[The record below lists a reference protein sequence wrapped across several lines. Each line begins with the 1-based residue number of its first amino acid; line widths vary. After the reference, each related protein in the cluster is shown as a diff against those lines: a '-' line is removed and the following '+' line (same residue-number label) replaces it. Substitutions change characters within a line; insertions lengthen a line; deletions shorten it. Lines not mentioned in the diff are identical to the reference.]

1 MLLDELC
8 DKINKIEKSRNYY
21 MKLLASDYDGTLR
34 YGQDV
39 MKEDIEA
46 LREWKNGGNL
56 FVIVTGRSY
65 ESIDAQIKKHQI
77 PVDYVIT
84 NNGGM
89 VFDKE
94 GKILLS
100 QYLDY
105 DVCIQILH
113 HIKQYDLVVSYVVN
127 DGIHRHRIVLKP
139 DVEDHRYPNLNP
151 DLTEAEL
158 LDMGHFAQIVL
169 SMPSV
174 EASLDIAKKINALY
188 YEKVVAYPNNFVVDI
203 VPKDVSKASGMEFLS
218 HFVEVDMKNIYTI
231 GDGYNDIPLIGYG
244 LNGSVMAWADGD
256 VKIHAK
262 KEYNSICEMI
272 KDIK

>member
-1 MLLDELC
+1 
-8 DKINKIEKSRNYY
+8 

-39 MKEDIEA
+39 MQKDIEA
-46 LREWKNGGNL
+46 LQEWKNDGNL

-65 ESIDAQIKKHQI
+65 ESIDAQIKKYQI

-89 VFDKE
+89 AFDKE

-113 HIKQYDLVVSYVVN
+113 HVKQYDDIISYVVN
-127 DGIHRHRIVLKP
+127 DGVHRHRIVLKQG
-139 DVEDHRYPNLNP
+139 VQDHRYPNLKP
-151 DLTEAEL
+151 DLTETEL

-169 SMPSV
+169 SMTSV
-174 EASLDIAKKINALY
+174 EASLFIAKKINDLY
-188 YEKVVAYPNNFVVDI
+188 YDKVVAYPNNYVVDI
-203 VPKDVSKASGMEFLS
+203 VPKDVSKASGIDFISNLI
-218 HFVEVDMKNIYTI
+218 DMNKEDVYTI
-231 GDGYNDIPLIGYG
+231 GDGYNDIPLIEYG
-244 LNGSVMAWADGD
+244 MNGCVMSWADED

-272 KDIK
+272 KDII

>member
-1 MLLDELC
+1 
-8 DKINKIEKSRNYY
+8 

-39 MKEDIEA
+39 MEKDIDA
-46 LREWKNGGNL
+46 LQEWKKDGNL

-65 ESIDAQIKKHQI
+65 ESINAQIQKYQI

-113 HIKQYDLVVSYVVN
+113 HIKEYDLVTSYVVN
-127 DGIHRHRIVLKP
+127 DGVHRHRIVLKQG
-139 DVEDHRYPNLNP
+139 VEDHRYPNLKP

-169 SMPSV
+169 SMPSI
-174 EASLDIAKKINALY
+174 ESSLDVAKKINDLY
-188 YEKVVAYPNNFVVDI
+188 YDQVVAYPNNYVVDI

-218 HFVEVDMKNIYTI
+218 HFIEVEKEDVYTI
-231 GDGYNDIPLIGYG
+231 GDGYNDIPLIDYG
-244 LNGSVMAWADGD
+244 VNGSVMAWADED
-256 VKIHAK
+256 VKSHAK
-262 KEYNSICEMI
+262 KEYNSICELI